1 MPEYILKSGPQEES
15 QRLDIF
21 IINFAKK
28 NDLGL
33 SRTFLQSLM
42 REGKVLLNGAARVK
56 PHHKI
61 KDGDEIKINFQES
74 QPLGIDAQNIPLEII
89 YQDKD
94 IAVINKPIG
103 LVTHPAPGNREHT
116 LVNALKFHLD
126 KLSNINP
133 GRPGIVHRLD
143 KETSGVLVVAK
154 NNASHLKLTEQFAD
168 HTIKRRYVAVVSGK
182 VQFDQHVIEIP
193 IGRHPQKRKSM
204 AAGYADNAK
213 YAKTLY
219 RVLKRG
225 IEFTLLEL
233 EPFTGRTHQLR
244 VHLAFIGHPIVGDSK
259 YGKIPFSRL
268 CLHAKSLGFIHP
280 SSGKFIEFASP
291 VPKEFSKLVAKSP
304 VIAI

>member
-1 MPEYILKSGPQEES
+1 MPEYILKAGLDQEG
-15 QRLDIF
+15 RRADLF
-21 IINFAKK
+21 IIDFAKK

-33 SRTFLQSLM
+33 SRTFLQTLM
-42 REGKVLLNGAARVK
+42 HDARVLLNGMPLAK

-61 KDGDEIKINFQES
+61 KNGDEIIISFEEKQ
-74 QPLGIDAQNIPLEII
+74 QPGIDAQDLPLEII

-116 LVNALKFHLD
+116 LVNALKFHLN
-126 KLSNINP
+126 KLSDVNP

-143 KETSGVLVVAK
+143 KDTSGVLVVAK
-154 NNASHLKLTEQFAD
+154 NNASHLKLAEQFAD
-168 HTIKRRYVAVVSGK
+168 HTIKRRYAAVVSGK
-182 VQFDQHVIEIP
+182 VEFDQHVIEIP

-204 AAGYADNAK
+204 AVGFTDNAK

-219 RVLKRG
+219 RVLKRSRG
-225 IEFTLLEL
+225 FTLLEL

-259 YGKIPFSRL
+259 YGKIPFRRL

-280 SSGKFIEFASP
+280 TSGKFIEFTSP
-291 VPKEFSKLVAKSP
+291 VPKEFAELLAKS
-304 VIAI
+304 A

>member
-1 MPEYILKSGPQEES
+1 MPEYRLKAGFQEEN
-15 QRLDIF
+15 QRVDIF

-33 SRTFLQSLM
+33 SRTFLQTLM
-42 REGKVLLNGAARVK
+42 RGGSVLINGTALIK
-56 PHHKI
+56 PHRRI
-61 KDGDEIKINFQES
+61 KNGDEIKISFAEKKQLE
-74 QPLGIDAQNIPLEII
+74 IDAEKIPLEII

-126 KLSNINP
+126 KLSDINP

-154 NNASHLKLTEQFAD
+154 NNAAHLKLAQQFAD
-168 HTIKRRYVAVVSGK
+168 HTIKRRYAAIVSGR

-193 IGRHPQKRKSM
+193 IGRHAQKRKSM

-219 RVLKRG
+219 RVLKRSKD
-225 IEFTLLEL
+225 FTLLEL

-280 SSGKFIEFASP
+280 ASGKFVEFTSP
-291 VPKEFSKLVAKSP
+291 VPKEFAELLAKNP
-304 VIAI
+304 